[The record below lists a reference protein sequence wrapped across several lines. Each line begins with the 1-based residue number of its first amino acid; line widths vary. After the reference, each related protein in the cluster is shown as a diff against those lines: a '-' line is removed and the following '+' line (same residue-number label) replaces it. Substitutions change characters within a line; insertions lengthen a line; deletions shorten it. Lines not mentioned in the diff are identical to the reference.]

1 MNILRVFYRHDE
13 LYFRASIKN
22 DPCPVKREE
31 GDAARNGQGGTP
43 LGGSLLCGVGL
54 IPSCANKFTP
64 KDEKPHCLFPV
75 TPSLP
80 LCTST
85 VSARQGLRLCASTAS
100 LCRLGLAFPSSRPFP
115 SVISTFPFRHLDLPL
130 PSSRPSPSVI
140 STEGRDL
147 NEPRIPSH
155 DNSKIPRRCA
165 PRNDRKEMWSSRKFP
180 TEQVEES
187 LLN

>member
-1 MNILRVFYRHDE
+1 MPCQAGRGRCDKKRPGRHPTRWFFALWRGFDSFLRKQIYPKRRKAA
-13 LYFRASIKN
+13 L
-22 DPCPVKREE
+22 PVP
-31 GDAARNGQGGTP
+31 GNA
-43 LGGSLLCGVGL
+43 
-54 IPSCANKFTP
+54 KFTLVYIDRFS
-64 KDEKPHCLFPV
+64 KARSAPV
-75 TPSLP
+75 RIDRFTL
-80 LCTST
+80 
-85 VSARQGLRLCASTAS
+85 
-100 LCRLGLAFPSSRPFP
+100 SSRSCL
-115 SVISTFPFRHLDLPL
+115 SVISTFPFCHLDLPF